1 MFWNLFQFKMVFLSI
16 RWEKFQ
22 NNRFYFQS
30 CYNGDGGINMN
41 PIDKLNLHKDSF
53 TKSERLVYDYIMKNP
68 NAIIRNTIDSL
79 ATCTDTSKSAIMR
92 LCKKMGYQG
101 FSEFKFELSRY
112 IISMEKDYE
121 TDKPDPITKIAG
133 EYSKHIL
140 ALSGHVQADQL
151 KKIVQLFKKARRV
164 KVMGNNRSGLSAQ
177 QFRYRVAQLGF
188 DCEAIID
195 SALMVN
201 QEDILTKGD
210 LCIIFTITGLSH
222 VYEQIAASCK
232 EKDCDVIIFTMN
244 PHCPL
249 LPYAKEIIYLP
260 YISRSSYDAFLDDQ
274 AIFFIFIE
282 LFLSELATQ
291 SK

>member
-1 MFWNLFQFKMVFLSI
+1 
-16 RWEKFQ
+16 
-22 NNRFYFQS
+22 
-30 CYNGDGGINMN
+30 MN
-41 PIDKLNLHKDSF
+41 PIDKLNIYKDSF

-68 NAIIRNTIDSL
+68 NTIIRNTIDSL
-79 ATCTDTSKSAIMR
+79 AERTDTSKSAIMR

-121 TDKPDPITKIAG
+121 TDKPDPIAKIAN

-140 ALSGHVQADQL
+140 ALRQHVEPNQL
-151 KKIVQLFKKARRV
+151 KKIVQLFKKAKRV
-164 KVMGNNRSGLSAQ
+164 KVMGNNRTGLSAQ

-188 DCEAIID
+188 DCEAIVD
-195 SALMVN
+195 SVLMIN
-201 QEDILTKGD
+201 QEGILTKGD

-222 VYEQIAASCK
+222 VYEQLTANCK
-232 EKDCDVIIFTMN
+232 EKGCDVIIFTMN

-249 LPYAKEIIYLP
+249 STYAKEMIYLP
-260 YISRSSYDAFLDDQ
+260 YISRSSYDSFLDDQ
-274 AIFFIFIE
+274 AIFFVFIE